1 MIMMRYFLAKAFAIE
16 ELEKDLKNHQE
27 RTLHKINPEAEQAAA
42 DWIAR
47 KEPNCRYNSA
57 KGWNGRTHCTPD
69 ACPIIKGLI
78 TYATLHGGTTFFV
91 IKVDIPSTLEE
102 VIEDLVENVDQVN
115 HDLIKFFKDLY
126 PGTLKK
132 DTIVSIV
139 L

>member
-1 MIMMRYFLAKAFAIE
+1 MARHILAKVLLIE
-16 ELEKDLKNHQE
+16 ALEEDLENYQE

-42 DWIAR
+42 EWIAR
-47 KEPNCRYNSA
+47 KEPNCRYSSA

-78 TYATLHGGTTFFV
+78 TYATLHGGTTYFV

-102 VIEDLVENVDQVN
+102 VIEDLVENIDQVN
-115 HDLIKFFKDLY
+115 HDLFKFFKVFY

-132 DTIVSIV
+132 GTVVSIV